1 MLMNT
6 LTKHTI
12 KGRPLGSQTTVKIK
26 ISELFKYFS
35 EEAEIPVA
43 KAFLDAI
50 GINYKQEA
58 PKR

>member
-1 MLMNT
+1 MNKV
-6 LTKHTI
+6 TKHTI
-12 KGRPLGSQTTVKIK
+12 KKGRPVGSFTTVKIK

-43 KAFLDAI
+43 KAFLDAV
-50 GINYKQEA
+50 GIKYKQEA